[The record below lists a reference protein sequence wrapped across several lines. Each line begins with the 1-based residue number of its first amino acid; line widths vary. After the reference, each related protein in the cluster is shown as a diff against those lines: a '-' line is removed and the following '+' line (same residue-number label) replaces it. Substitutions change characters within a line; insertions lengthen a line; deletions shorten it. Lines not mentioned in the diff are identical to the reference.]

1 MKIDNFFFPPASF
14 NCVPETPDDA
24 SKRNEKSYWN
34 IPFWKIIHYG
44 CCFKNV
50 SQPKFY
56 KSQAILNH
64 TFKLTKQSEANF
76 FMIGWMILSIK
87 IILWLNIEMFE
98 RRNNR
103 KQVFFLPQHK
113 VFSKEIAKSAKSF
126 ELCCFWTFSFKTFV
140 GFILWSN
147 IVQACWTTLFSGFNN
162 RLLETSD
169 TNRVRADTHPVC
181 AIMVGSSKLSI
192 WENFIFKRFCVAS
205 TSVTKPSSRVQD

>member
-1 MKIDNFFFPPASF
+1 MKIDNFFCNQ
-14 NCVPETPDDA
+14 NCVPETPDNA
-24 SKRNEKSYWN
+24 SKRNEESYWN

-103 KQVFFLPQHK
+103 KQVFFFTTAQGFFEGNCK
-113 VFSKEIAKSAKSF
+113 VCK
-126 ELCCFWTFSFKTFV
+126 
-140 GFILWSN
+140 
-147 IVQACWTTLFSGFNN
+147 IVWTLFLDFLIYDFRWLCTVKQHCTSMLNN
-162 RLLETSD
+162 FVFGL
-169 TNRVRADTHPVC
+169 
-181 AIMVGSSKLSI
+181 
-192 WENFIFKRFCVAS
+192 
-205 TSVTKPSSRVQD
+205 